1 MAGKDGTAQQD
12 VVVGF
17 SDGLHARAAT
27 IIAEAASHFD
37 EEILLTVPEGLEF
50 EDEPVDAASALM
62 VMSLG
67 AEHGDTVSVSS
78 INATAVEKIARI
90 IEVGYP

>member
-1 MAGKDGTAQQD
+1 MVEQD

-17 SDGLHARAAT
+17 HEGLHARAAT

-37 EEILLTVPEGLEF
+37 EEILLSVHEGLDF
-50 EDEPVDAASALM
+50 EDEPVDAASSLM

-67 AEHGDTVSVSS
+67 AEYGDKVTVSS
-78 INATAVEKIARI
+78 INATAVEKIALL
-90 IEVGYP
+90 IEQG